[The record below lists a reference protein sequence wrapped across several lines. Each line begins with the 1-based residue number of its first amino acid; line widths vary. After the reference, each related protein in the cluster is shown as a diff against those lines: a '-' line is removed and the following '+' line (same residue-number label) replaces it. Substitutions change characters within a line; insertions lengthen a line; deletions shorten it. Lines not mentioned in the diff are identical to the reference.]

1 MPVQIELF
9 PDMEHCI
16 ETVARTEYKCLLA
29 ACLQGSQINDDV
41 KQKLELLCLFL
52 ETMDFRELRQQ
63 CDRYLQNRQPIKF
76 IISDTYG
83 AICYKIVPY

>member
-1 MPVQIELF
+1 LPVQIEF
-9 PDMEHCI
+9 SPDAQHCI
-16 ETVARTEYKCLLA
+16 ETVARTEYKRLLA

-41 KQKLELLCLFL
+41 KQKLELLRLFL

-63 CDRYLQNRQPIKF
+63 CDRYLQNGQTIKF
-76 IISDTYG
+76 IISDTCG